1 MTVGDGAAGE
11 FEERLVD
18 ARSSLP
24 AHAPSAQAVQPGEG
38 PLDHP
43 TVFGHKFR
51 AFTGLTPTR
60 YVEVRRRFLREHPGH
75 VLNSRPLPA
84 D

>member
-1 MTVGDGAAGE
+1 MS
-11 FEERLVD
+11 
-18 ARSSLP
+18 ARRSQHTRRRRKP
-24 AHAPSAQAVQPGEG
+24 VQPGEG

-43 TVFGHKFR
+43 PVFGHKFR
-51 AFTGLTPTR
+51 AFTGLTPIR

-75 VLNSRPLPA
+75 VLDSRPLPA